1 MRLSDNNE
9 GEKGSGMN
17 EAFTKFKVVNIYIG
31 LILVL
36 GMLLPVGLL
45 INATFGGMYGPMFR
59 NFNPAVFHLVILSC
73 SYIIAGIIVH
83 ITIKKMDLLE
93 RLHVY
98 YASTS
103 LFAIGNAIIILF
115 LIIRVFASTIP
126 GGGACVCCF
135 NVWSIPT
142 RLSQDSSLYRNSQ
155 SSCWHRATPCREEP
169 REHCT

>member
-1 MRLSDNNE
+1 
-9 GEKGSGMN
+9 MN

-126 GGGACVCCF
+126 GGGPAYAV
-135 NVWSIPT
+135 SMYGAYPLALAKI
-142 RLSQDSSLYRNSQ
+142 LLYIAIVRVLVGI
-155 SSCWHRATPCREEP
+155 EP
-169 REHCT
+169 RPAEKSLENTVPN